1 MKDPGT
7 FEIEAQLVE
16 GGGFTANQKA
26 RMIQANAAPSTYV
39 PPTRVPA
46 EH

>member
-7 FEIEAQLVE
+7 FEIEAQLIE

-26 RMIQANAAPSTYV
+26 RMVQASAASSRYV
-39 PPTRVPA
+39 PPTRLPA